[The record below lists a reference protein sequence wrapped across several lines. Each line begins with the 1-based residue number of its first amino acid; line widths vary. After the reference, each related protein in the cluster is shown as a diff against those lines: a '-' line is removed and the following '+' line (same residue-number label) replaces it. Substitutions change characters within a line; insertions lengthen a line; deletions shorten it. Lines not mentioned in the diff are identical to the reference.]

1 VTDSTIHHFPDPAL
15 IDKRGNVIVDKEAWR
30 AVARGRLPQ
39 PIFAQDYDPNEP
51 RAPAGGPHGG
61 EWTRAGVEAVGL
73 VAKAKEAGGFSYSAV
88 LKKSPQPGQKLFAVS
103 YSKDTEKVVPLDKLT
118 PAELVRYARDHWSDL
133 HRDGYYLG
141 GWVDSG
147 KCYLDCSIVTDSEE
161 QAVKIAQEHDQL
173 AYFSFESMTAI
184 DTPKR
189 ADHAE

>member
-1 VTDSTIHHFPDPAL
+1 MVDGGITETSERDIVTDSTIHHFPDPAL

-61 EWTRAGVEAVGL
+61 EWTRAGV
-73 VAKAKEAGGFSYSAV
+73 
-88 LKKSPQPGQKLFAVS
+88 